1 VVTAC
6 LLLLIAPLV
15 LGKRRRLPALL
26 LLMLAFCLCF
36 APQLPAD
43 ELELTMLDVGQ
54 GEAMLIVT
62 PQGRTV
68 LLDGGGHSFD
78 GGYDADIG
86 PYLLLPYL
94 KSRGIDRIDIII
106 SSHAHADHYS
116 GLISVLEQL
125 PVGEFWYAPAA
136 ETAQTRLLA
145 AAADN
150 GAKIVVLE
158 QGMDFTDAEGLRW
171 QVWGPQEYT
180 ADNAA
185 SLILSLSYGAVDML
199 LTGDAEEAVEQ
210 YLLTTY
216 GAQGLDCD
224 LLKAGHHG
232 SQTSSS
238 EELLKALTPTYV
250 TISCGKGNP
259 YGHPMQ
265 QVLDR
270 IAAVGARACRTDR
283 EGSLVFVSDG
293 KTLVLR
299 TK

>member
-1 VVTAC
+1 MTRKMQRRSVY
-6 LLLLIAPLV
+6 LIAV
-15 LGKRRRLPALL
+15 AVALL
-26 LLMLAFCLCF
+26 LFFALPYLLPHAATPRTAVDAGCL
-36 APQLPAD
+36 
-43 ELELTMLDVGQ
+43 EIHVIDVGQ
-54 GEAMLIVT
+54 GDAVLLRSAQATVLVDCGTNESERALSAYLSRLRVEHLDYLILSHPHEDHMGGADMILRELDVD
-62 PQGRTV
+62 TV
-68 LLDGGGHSFD
+68 LLPDVIPEE
-78 GGYDADIG
+78 DIG
-86 PYLLLPYL
+86 
-94 KSRGIDRIDIII
+94 
-106 SSHAHADHYS
+106 
-116 GLISVLEQL
+116 
-125 PVGEFWYAPAA
+125 
-136 ETAQTRLLA
+136 AQLA
-145 AAADN
+145 AA
-150 GAKIVVLE
+150 
-158 QGMDFTDAEGLRW
+158 
-171 QVWGPQEYT
+171 Y
-180 ADNAA
+180 AA
-185 SLILSLSYGAVDML
+185 SDAIVRTAAAGDVFTVDEMTVTVLSPPEQCFEQMNDNSLVLRVTHGDTALL

-250 TISCGKGNP
+250 AISCGKGNP